1 MQDPL
6 GHGGWGWFAVA
17 LREPLPAGSHSRS
30 ALPPA
35 RPAATFQLWEC
46 IRAGTVRQHPLFR
59 VAAADTGSGGASA
72 QLPAV
77 GTGSGY
83 QRYGGEGSV

>member
-1 MQDPL
+1 MF
-6 GHGGWGWFAVA
+6 GGSWLLVGVGGLAVRV
-17 LREPLPAGSHSRS
+17 LRLTRPFPAVRS
-30 ALPPA
+30 VFYPSAV
-35 RPAATFQLWEC
+35 TVQLWEC
-46 IRAGTVRQHPLFR
+46 IRSGTVRQHPLFR

-77 GTGSGY
+77 GAGSGY